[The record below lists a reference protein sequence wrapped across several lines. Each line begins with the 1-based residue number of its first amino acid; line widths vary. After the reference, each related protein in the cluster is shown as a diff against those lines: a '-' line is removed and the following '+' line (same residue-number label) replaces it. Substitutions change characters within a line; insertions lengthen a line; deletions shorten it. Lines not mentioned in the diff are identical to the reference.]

1 MSLGLLYEHGEGVEQ
16 SFVEAV
22 DWYRKAA
29 VQGYA
34 PAQLCLGNMYHW
46 GHGVRQ
52 DDEQAAK
59 WYANAYENGLEEAKE
74 ALDELDNER

>member
-1 MSLGLLYEHGEGVEQ
+1 M
-16 SFVEAV
+16 EAV

-74 ALDELDNER
+74 ALDELDDER